1 MRVLDRI
8 VLFLFITGINCIYAR
23 QEHVYIDKHA
33 EGVESNEL
41 QHSVEII
48 MTHLDIDAYY
58 QYVDF
63 DNIALKEST
72 ITTSH
77 FVYLIPYQTSSMSDW
92 NVCIAILNEANE
104 IVISGVAKHVWDYQ
118 ADVSFYPVISFDQ
131 PYIYNK
137 NIELNITVDILKTGE
152 VEDKEV
158 VSNQK
163 LVFVPNQN
171 KDKLINILQ
180 YEYNTVLKHDDA
192 KGYRY
197 SFSVNNNDKLTIESE
212 MTEQFYNLNLVR
224 EHNISI
230 STLPQLKQKCTI
242 ANQKAAPFLVKEQ
255 REDSFLTAYFV
266 QRFTEAYI
274 YYKEEEKY
282 KPLSAV
288 VPRVNILSL
297 YEKCMIQNKP

>member
-23 QEHVYIDKHA
+23 QEHVYIDKYA
-33 EGVESNEL
+33 EGIVSNEL
-41 QHSVEII
+41 QHSVELI

-72 ITTSH
+72 FTASH

-104 IVISGVAKHVWDYQ
+104 IVISGVAKHTWDYQ

-266 QRFTEAYI
+266 QRFTESYI
-274 YYKEEEKY
+274 YYKEEQKY

>member
-8 VLFLFITGINCIYAR
+8 ILFLFIISVNCIYAR
-23 QEHVYIDKHA
+23 QEYVYVDKYV
-33 EGVESNEL
+33 EGIASNEL
-41 QHSVEII
+41 RYSVELI

-77 FVYLIPYQTSSMSDW
+77 FVYLIPYQTSNTSDW
-92 NVCIAILNEANE
+92 NVCIAVLNESNE

-118 ADVSFYPVISFDQ
+118 VDVSFYPVISFDQ

-163 LVFVPNQN
+163 LVFVPNEH

-212 MTEQFYNLNLVR
+212 TTEQFYNLNLVR

-288 VPRVNILSL
+288 SPRANILSL

>member
-104 IVISGVAKHVWDYQ
+104 IVISGVAKHTWDYQ

-152 VEDKEV
+152 AEDKEV

-163 LVFVPNQN
+163 LVFVPNEH

-197 SFSVNNNDKLTIESE
+197 SFSVNNNDKLTIEPE
-212 MTEQFYNLNLVR
+212 MTEEFYNLNLVR

-266 QRFTEAYI
+266 QRFTESYI
-274 YYKEEEKY
+274 YYKEEQKY

>member
-23 QEHVYIDKHA
+23 QEHVYIDKYA

-41 QHSVEII
+41 QHSVELI

-77 FVYLIPYQTSSMSDW
+77 FVYLIPYQTSSTSDW

-104 IVISGVAKHVWDYQ
+104 IVISGVAKHTWDYQ

-163 LVFVPNQN
+163 LVFVPNEH

-212 MTEQFYNLNLVR
+212 MTEEFYNLNLVR

-255 REDSFLTAYFV
+255 REDSFLTAYFM

>member
-23 QEHVYIDKHA
+23 QEHVYIDKYA

-41 QHSVEII
+41 QHSVELI

-77 FVYLIPYQTSSMSDW
+77 FVYLIPYQTSSTSDW

-104 IVISGVAKHVWDYQ
+104 IVISGVAKHTWDYQ

>member
-1 MRVLDRI
+1 
-8 VLFLFITGINCIYAR
+8 
-23 QEHVYIDKHA
+23 
-33 EGVESNEL
+33 
-41 QHSVEII
+41 
-48 MTHLDIDAYY
+48 
-58 QYVDF
+58 
-63 DNIALKEST
+63 
-72 ITTSH
+72 
-77 FVYLIPYQTSSMSDW
+77 MSDW

-163 LVFVPNQN
+163 LVFVPNEH

-212 MTEQFYNLNLVR
+212 MTEEFYNLNLVR

-255 REDSFLTAYFV
+255 REDSFLTAYFM